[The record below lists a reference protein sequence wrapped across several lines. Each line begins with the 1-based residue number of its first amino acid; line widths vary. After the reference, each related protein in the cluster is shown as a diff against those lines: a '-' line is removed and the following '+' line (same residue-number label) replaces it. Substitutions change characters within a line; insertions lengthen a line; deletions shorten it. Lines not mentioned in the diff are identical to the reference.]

1 MQYEELFPIA
11 GLAQGFQSTLGGM
24 MIVGA
29 SPAPVILINL
39 GLFLFLSQL
48 FKVETSIEEV
58 TGIVTIR
65 AVGV

>member
-1 MQYEELFPIA
+1 
-11 GLAQGFQSTLGGM
+11 